1 MTFRRVFA
9 GLCALVA
16 VGALAVAAVLASDD
30 GARQKV
36 KAISGIGER
45 SVEASVCPERLPGCR
60 AVRGRILY
68 AEDVD
73 PDGDGDAH
81 FVIVSGDSVT
91 APGVSVV
98 KVPRSKRPAP
108 LPRVGD
114 TLSAAGTIDRGSHG
128 EHQVVAIEVHVS
140 RQG

>member
-9 GLCALVA
+9 AVCVLVA
-16 VGALAVAAVLASDD
+16 VGGLALAAILATDD
-30 GARQKV
+30 GARRKV
-36 KAISGIGER
+36 KAVSGIGEH
-45 SVEASVCPERLPGCR
+45 SVQASVCPQRLPGCR

-68 AEDVD
+68 TEDTD

-91 APGVSVV
+91 APGVTVV
-98 KVPRSKRPAP
+98 KVPHAKRPSP

-114 TLSAAGTIDRGSHG
+114 TLSAAGTIDTGSHG
-128 EHQVVAIEVHVS
+128 EHQVVAIEVHFS
-140 RQG
+140 RE